1 MTEPERAT
9 RVAVF
14 GIFDGIHDGHRNLF
28 KQAKKHGDELFVI
41 VGSDSSAIRLKKKTP
56 RYTQNERVGL
66 VKLEDLVS
74 EVLLGDEELSAYVV
88 LRELDPGVICL
99 GYDQQELAQDL
110 QRWMAEQ
117 ARPISVVMLHP
128 FRPRHMHNSLFR

>member
-28 KQAKKHGDELFVI
+28 KQAKKHGDELVVI
-41 VGSDSSAIRLKKKTP
+41 VGSDPSAIRLKNKTP
-56 RYTQNERVGL
+56 RYTQNERVDL
-66 VKLEDLVS
+66 VKLEDLVT

-88 LRELDPGVICL
+88 LRELDPDVICL
-99 GYDQQELAQDL
+99 GYDQQEFAQDL
-110 QRWMAEQ
+110 QRWMDGHSRTIPMVRLQ
-117 ARPISVVMLHP
+117 P
-128 FRPRHMHNSLFR
+128 FRPGQMHNSLLR